1 MPIVC
6 EAPASLI
13 HATRRSAQ
21 PRDTSFDALE
31 RKVVD
36 AWSTATKYLEVQAA
50 WAKDQES
57 KGVKDTALVLK
68 KVDAILRA
76 AAK

>member
-13 HATRRSAQ
+13 HTARRGAQ
-21 PRDTSFDALE
+21 PRDTSFDALK
-31 RKVVD
+31 RKEVD

-57 KGVKDTALVLK
+57 KSVKDTALVLT

>member
-6 EAPASLI
+6 EARASLI
-13 HATRRSAQ
+13 HTARRGAQ
-21 PRDTSFDALE
+21 PRGTSFDALE

-36 AWSTATKYLEVQAA
+36 AWSTATKYPEVQVA

>member
-1 MPIVC
+1 M
-6 EAPASLI
+6 I

-31 RKVVD
+31 RKEVD
-36 AWSTATKYLEVQAA
+36 AWSTATKYPEVQVA